1 MTYIYTGI
9 PGQISLP
16 NYTDSFT
23 PPGGNEVVWVPG
35 QLTKIEG
42 YQYNESLAA
51 NHSHMPN
58 PYQPNLAAHADTIWG
73 ELDRLQWLR
82 AILIE
87 AEWGKIETSPGT
99 FNWTFLDFVFNT
111 VRGLARPTG
120 QNKKVWLLI
129 NLRHVA
135 SLTGVEDFMPSD
147 LLTQPSANGGYYK
160 NTTTFPPSQTNP
172 IVNAKK
178 YDNLWCYEA
187 SNPNEPGGAV
197 APRGYNFNCYMFRPG
212 AGSSTLK
219 TRYQAF
225 LSALATKYGD
235 DEVFGGIITTEA
247 ATGSPFVAYE
257 TNNSRNNHYAG
268 RKEIVKYIKS
278 LLPKRIVAECVNFDE
293 TYYQDM
299 TKAGATDGLIVNKL
313 AFTTANYH
321 TGKNMKLANINTV
334 LRGQIPIIMQAQG
347 LDMGSKSGNQSQ
359 YYNWPTAP
367 TQLLSGDGINWN
379 DPPNGQWL
387 MDRFQYFGTTHG
399 LVQRNYDNS
408 KNPNQF
414 NWPKWK
420 TYMNASQYVND
431 EFGGM
436 VSTKPAIVG

>member
-1 MTYIYTGI
+1 MGYIETFI

-16 NYTDSFT
+16 NYTYTVT
-23 PPGGNEVVWVPG
+23 PPAENEVAWFPG
-35 QLTKIEG
+35 QITKIEG
-42 YQYNESLAA
+42 YQYNESLVA
-51 NHSHMPN
+51 NHPHMPN
-58 PYQPNLAAHADTIWG
+58 PYQPNNAAHADTIWG

-82 AILIE
+82 AILLE
-87 AEWGKIETSPGT
+87 VEWGKTETSPGV
-99 FNWTFLDFVFNT
+99 FLWTFLDFVFNT
-111 VRGLARPTG
+111 VRGLTRPTG

-135 SLTGVEDFMPSD
+135 QLTGLEDFLPAD
-147 LLTQPSANGGYYK
+147 LLTQPETNSGYYK
-160 NTTTFPPSQTNP
+160 NPTTFPPAQINP

-178 YDNLWCYEA
+178 YDNVWCYEA
-187 SNPNEPGGAV
+187 SNPNEPGGPV
-197 APRGYNFNCYMFRPG
+197 EPRGYNFNCYMFRPG
-212 AGSSTLK
+212 AGASTLK

-225 LSALATKYGD
+225 LSAVASRYGD
-235 DEVFGGIITTEA
+235 DPVFGGIITTEA

-278 LLPKRIVAECVNFDE
+278 LLPNRIVAECVNFDE

-299 TKAGATDGLIVNKL
+299 TKAGATDGLIANKL
-313 AFTTANYH
+313 AFTTANFH
-321 TGKNMKLANINTV
+321 TGKNMKLGNINTV
-334 LRGQIPIIMQAQG
+334 MKGQVPIIMQAQG

-387 MDRFQYFGTTHG
+387 FDRFIYFGTTHG

-408 KNPNQF
+408 RNANQF

-420 TYMNASQYVND
+420 TYMNNSIYAND

-436 VSTKPAIVG
+436 LSTKPQVVG